1 MYISLHVNY
10 QLFLSDFNEIRIFSI
25 DFQKKS
31 KISNLTKIHPVG
43 AKLFHEDRQAG
54 RQADMAKLIL
64 AFRNFAKAPKKCT

>member
-54 RQADMAKLIL
+54 RQAGRHGQANTSFSQFCES
-64 AFRNFAKAPKKCT
+64 A